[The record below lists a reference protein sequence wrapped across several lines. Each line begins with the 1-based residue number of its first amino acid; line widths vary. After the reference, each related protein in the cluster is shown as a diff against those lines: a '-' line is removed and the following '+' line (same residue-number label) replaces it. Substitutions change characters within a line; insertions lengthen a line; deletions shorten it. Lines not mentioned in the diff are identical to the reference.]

1 MNARTGMRT
10 PLSRVEG
17 LGSARA
23 GTTHFLHQRIS
34 AVALAF
40 LSIWFVWSALGVV
53 GGGLAETLVF
63 LTDPVSAVLMAL
75 FLATALYHM
84 SLGLHIIIE
93 DYIHQE
99 GLKMALLILNRF
111 FMWGIGAA
119 AGFALLK
126 IAL

>member
-1 MNARTGMRT
+1 MSARSDLRT

-23 GTTHFLHQRIS
+23 GTVHFLRQRVS
-34 AVALAF
+34 AIALVF
-40 LSIWFVWSALGVV
+40 LSIWFVWGALGLV
-53 GGGLAETLVF
+53 GAGLADVLVF
-63 LTDPVSAVLMAL
+63 LSEPVNTVLMFL

-84 SLGLHIIIE
+84 SLGMQIIIE
-93 DYIHQE
+93 DYFHQE
-99 GLKMALLILNRF
+99 GLKLALLVLNRF

-126 IAL
+126 IAV